1 MGALEE
7 TYPRIRE
14 LGAELLAISPQDLE
28 HTRQTKEELGLSFVL
43 LSDQGNHVAER
54 FGLKYAYTEEAREAY
69 MKLGMVL
76 PEYNG
81 DDSWTLPIPATYV
94 VDQTGRIV
102 FSQVDSDYTRRGEPG
117 EILATLKEL
126 KTAEA
131 SHS

>member
-1 MGALEE
+1 M
-7 TYPRIRE
+7 
-14 LGAELLAISPQDLE
+14 AISPQDLE

-54 FGLKYAYTEEAREAY
+54 FGLKYTYTEQAEKAY
-69 MKLGMVL
+69 LKMGINL

-117 EILATLKEL
+117 EILAALKDL